1 VSQTVSTEAPNQSST
16 GTCTDLAGNTA
27 SDTQTGINID
37 KTAPS
42 ISASRTPAANSNGW
56 NNTDVTASYAA
67 SDSLSGLVEP
77 ATGAYIF
84 ASEGAGQSHTFT
96 VTDVAGNSASA
107 TVISVNI
114 DKTLPTATASASPAP
129 NSYGWNN
136 ASVTVSFSGADGL
149 SGIQSCASPVILAS
163 EGAGQSASGTCTDK
177 AGNVSASATAS
188 GINIDLTQPVVSVT
202 GVSNGATYT
211 LGAVPVAGCSTSDAL
226 SGVATTANVS
236 VSGGMPPGVG
246 TFTASCNGAI
256 DKAGNSKN
264 VSVTYTVQYATTG
277 SCLGS
282 AGHQI
287 LEPINWNGTSVFKQK
302 STAPAKFRVCDA
314 NGNSIGTPGVVAMFR
329 ITQDV
334 VGTASN
340 TVNEPVDSTTPF
352 TEFRWD
358 PVAMQWIYNINTKG
372 LSANHTYGFLITLND
387 GTTIPFVFGLK

>member
-1 VSQTVSTEAPNQSST
+1 
-16 GTCTDLAGNTA
+16 
-27 SDTQTGINID
+27 
-37 KTAPS
+37 
-42 ISASRTPAANSNGW
+42 
-56 NNTDVTASYAA
+56 
-67 SDSLSGLVEP
+67 
-77 ATGAYIF
+77 
-84 ASEGAGQSHTFT
+84 
-96 VTDVAGNSASA
+96 
-107 TVISVNI
+107 
-114 DKTLPTATASASPAP
+114 
-129 NSYGWNN
+129 
-136 ASVTVSFSGADGL
+136 
-149 SGIQSCASPVILAS
+149 
-163 EGAGQSASGTCTDK
+163 
-177 AGNVSASATAS
+177 
-188 GINIDLTQPVVSVT
+188 
-202 GVSNGATYT
+202 
-211 LGAVPVAGCSTSDAL
+211 
-226 SGVATTANVS
+226 
-236 VSGGMPPGVG
+236 MPPGVG

-314 NGNSIGTPGVVAMFR
+314 NGNSIGTPGVV
-329 ITQDV
+329 